1 MQSSTAPQRVKAQ
14 NIFSRIW
21 AMKESGIIIP
31 TVLFMVVISCVNPVF
46 LSQSNIFNVLRASGF
61 TLITALGMTLV
72 LIAGGLDLSV
82 GSILAL
88 GSTVTGMLMT
98 VGVNIPIAI
107 VAGCASGFVIG
118 LLNGLVIVKFK
129 IPPLIM
135 TLGMLYMARGIV
147 YILTQGVPIYPLSAE
162 FQAIE
167 QQDIGG
173 IPTIVIL
180 SLLLAVIGHVLLK
193 HTTLGRSIYA
203 VGGNKEA
210 SRLSGINLDK
220 INVICYCITGMLAAL
235 TGIMMASRL
244 GSVQPSAGSG
254 YELTVIA
261 AVIIGGT
268 STNGGSGTILGT
280 SIGAMFM
287 NILSNS
293 MTLMKVS
300 VYWQN
305 LVVGFILVLAVVLDQ
320 YKRDRMMK
328 IGLSKSKAG

>member
-1 MQSSTAPQRVKAQ
+1 MEHSKTTQRRNLFARV
-14 NIFSRIW
+14 W
-21 AMKESGIIIP
+21 GMKESGIIIP
-31 TVLFMVVISCVNPVF
+31 TVVFMIVIAFINPAFV
-46 LSQSNIFNVLRASGF
+46 SESNVFNVLRATGF

-82 GSILAL
+82 GSVLAL
-88 GSTVTGMLMT
+88 GSTVTGMVMT
-98 VGVNIPIAI
+98 AGVNIPLAI
-107 VAGCASGFVIG
+107 LLGCASGFLVG
-118 LLNGLVIVKFK
+118 LVNGLVVVKFK
-129 IPPLIM
+129 IPALIM
-135 TLGMLYMARGIV
+135 TLGMLYMARGAV
-147 YILTQGVPIYPLSAE
+147 YILTKGVPIYPLSDA

-167 QQDIGG
+167 QKDIAGV
-173 IPTIVIL
+173 PTIVIL
-180 SLLLAVIGHVLLK
+180 SVILAVVSHILLK

-210 SRLSGINLDK
+210 SRLSGINLDR

-244 GSVQPSAGSG
+244 GSVQPSAGNG

-280 SIGAMFM
+280 TVGALFM

-305 LVVGFILVLAVVLDQ
+305 LAVGFILVLAVVLDQ
-320 YKRDRMMK
+320 YKRDRQMK
-328 IGLSKSKAG
+328 TGLSKSKGA